1 MENQFEQFKQIG
13 IKIENVSTAIGTM
26 ARDGQ
31 NTHSNYSFTSN
42 EKLMSAIRKHLPEQ
56 KLSVVSS
63 VIDASEREFESGT
76 GKTTIRSMVTM
87 EFKVIDLETGFH
99 LTERF
104 VGADSDTG
112 GKSMQQA
119 ITQCSKYFYFKLF
132 KISSKDESDGDAA
145 TIETSNRRV
154 EPQQATGQRTEQRAT
169 RSREFDD
176 DVPDAE
182 KKWLDNKNPLWNEVV
197 NWAAKQIAM
206 DQPVGDVRKR
216 WKINKESFSLLNS
229 EAKTIA
235 DDWNS

>member
-1 MENQFEQFKQIG
+1 MENQFEQFKKIG
-13 IKIENVSTAIGTM
+13 IKIESVSVAIGTM

-42 EKLMSAIRKHLPEQ
+42 EKVMAAIRKHLPEQ
-56 KLSVVSS
+56 QLSIVSS
-63 VIDASEREFESGT
+63 VIDATEREFESGT

-87 EFKVIDLETGFH
+87 EFKIIDLETGFH

-132 KISSKDESDGDAA
+132 KISSKDESDGDQS
-145 TIETSNRRV
+145 TVEIGQRRA
-154 EPQQATGQRTEQRAT
+154 EPQSTSGQRPEQRAEQT
-169 RSREFDD
+169 RRFDD

-182 KKWLDNKNPLWNEVV
+182 KKWLDDKNEKWNDVV
-197 NWAAKQIAM
+197 TWAAKTILQNGNVA
-206 DQPVGDVRKR
+206 DVRKR
-216 WKINKESFSLLNS
+216 WKINKASFDQLNAA
-229 EAKTIA
+229 AKKIA
-235 DDWNS
+235 DEWES